1 MWQPGGAYLDVLSA
15 YTQRGRFPAP
25 PAFIPQGLQT
35 AIYFTAED
43 QIHKIEGVVTTETGT
58 EEFGIAG
65 CGGPGQPECAEDATA
80 SSGCP
85 GGETASANCGKGV
98 VVQGD
103 ANANGAAPDIG
114 GRK

>member
-1 MWQPGGAYLDVLSA
+1 MG
-15 YTQRGRFPAP
+15 TIFIF
-25 PAFIPQGLQT
+25 AF
-35 AIYFTAED
+35 FTDSFSSSE
-43 QIHKIEGVVTTETGT
+43 I
-58 EEFGIAG
+58 
-65 CGGPGQPECAEDATA
+65 TA